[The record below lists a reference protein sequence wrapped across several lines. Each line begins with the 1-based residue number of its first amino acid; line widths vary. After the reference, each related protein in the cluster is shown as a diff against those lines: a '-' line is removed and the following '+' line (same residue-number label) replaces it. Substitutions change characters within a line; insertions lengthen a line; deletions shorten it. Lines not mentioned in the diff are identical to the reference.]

1 MGQGTHAGTRIIFE
15 KQGVTGKA
23 GFDLGGLGTYYTR
36 PMTPPWSKPLEVDR
50 LAESAEEVDFAVPL
64 QELSGLRVLRGGVGG
79 EVHGRAH
86 FRRLRGLAVAE
97 LTVQGTAL
105 LECQRCM
112 QPMQLPVDSQV
123 RVALVGSE
131 ADAARV
137 PEDLEPMLAPGG
149 RISIA
154 ELITEELSLSLPIVP
169 LHEQGSAC
177 APGMAATEEVAEVTQ
192 KPFAQ
197 LAQLLKRD

>member
-1 MGQGTHAGTRIIFE
+1 M
-15 KQGVTGKA
+15 
-23 GFDLGGLGTYYTR
+23 
-36 PMTPPWSKPLEVDR
+36 MPPWSKPLEVDR
-50 LAESAEEVDFAVPL
+50 LAEAAEEIDFAVPL
-64 QELSGLRVLRGGVGG
+64 QELPGLRSLRGVGG
-79 EVHGRAH
+79 EVNGRAH

-97 LTVQGTAL
+97 LALQGTAT

-112 QPMQLPVDSQV
+112 QPMEFPVNSRV
-123 RVALVGSE
+123 RVALIGAE

-137 PEDLEPMLAPGG
+137 PQDLEPMLAEGG

-154 ELITEELSLSLPIVP
+154 QLITEELSLSLPIVP
-169 LHEQGSAC
+169 LHQQDSTCAAGSA
-177 APGMAATEEVAEVTQ
+177 GVTGEVAEVTQ

>member
-1 MGQGTHAGTRIIFE
+1 
-15 KQGVTGKA
+15 
-23 GFDLGGLGTYYTR
+23 
-36 PMTPPWSKPLEVDR
+36 MTPPWSKPLEVDR
-50 LAESAEEVDFAVPL
+50 LAEAGEEVDFAVPL
-64 QELSGLRVLRGGVGG
+64 QELSALRSMRGGVGG
-79 EVHGRAH
+79 KVHGRAH

-97 LTVQGTAL
+97 LTVQGTAT

-112 QPMQLPVDSQV
+112 QPMAVAVDSQV
-123 RVALVGSE
+123 RVALIGSE
-131 ADAARV
+131 AEAAGV

-154 ELITEELSLSLPIVP
+154 ELITEELSLALPIVP
-169 LHEQGSAC
+169 LHAEGSGC
-177 APGMAATEEVAEVTQ
+177 ASAAPAAAEVAEVTQ

>member
-1 MGQGTHAGTRIIFE
+1 
-15 KQGVTGKA
+15 
-23 GFDLGGLGTYYTR
+23 
-36 PMTPPWSKPLEVDR
+36 MTPPWSKPLEVER
-50 LAESAEEVDFAVPL
+50 LAEAAAELDFAVPL
-64 QELSGLRVLRGGVGG
+64 QELPGLRSLRGGVGG

-97 LTVQGTAL
+97 LAVHGTMT

-112 QPMQLPVDSQV
+112 QPMQLAVDSRV
-123 RVALVGSE
+123 RVALIGTE

-154 ELITEELSLSLPIVP
+154 ELITEELSLALPIVP
-169 LHEQGSAC
+169 LHEQGTAC
-177 APGMAATEEVAEVTQ
+177 ADGAPAQADEAAEVTQ
-192 KPFAQ
+192 TPFAQ
-197 LAQLLKRD
+197 LAQLLKRE

>member
-1 MGQGTHAGTRIIFE
+1 
-15 KQGVTGKA
+15 
-23 GFDLGGLGTYYTR
+23 
-36 PMTPPWSKPLEVDR
+36 MTPPWSKPLEVER
-50 LAESAEEVDFAVPL
+50 LAEGAEEIDFAVPL
-64 QELSGLRVLRGGVGG
+64 QELPGLRSRHGGVSG

-86 FRRLRGLAVAE
+86 FTRLRGLAVAE
-97 LTVQGTAL
+97 LTVRGTAL

-112 QPMQLPVDSQV
+112 QPMQFPVDSQV
-123 RVALVGSE
+123 RVALIGTE
-131 ADAARV
+131 ADVARV

-154 ELITEELSLSLPIVP
+154 ELITEELSLALPIVP
-169 LHEQGSAC
+169 LHAPGTAC
-177 APGMAATEEVAEVTQ
+177 ASGAPAATDEATEVTQ

>member
-1 MGQGTHAGTRIIFE
+1 M
-15 KQGVTGKA
+15 
-23 GFDLGGLGTYYTR
+23 
-36 PMTPPWSKPLEVDR
+36 MPPWSKPLEVDR
-50 LAESAEEVDFAVPL
+50 LAEAAEEVDFAVPL
-64 QELSGLRVLRGGVGG
+64 QELPGLRSLRGVGG

-97 LTVQGTAL
+97 LTVQGTAT

-112 QPMQLPVDSQV
+112 QPMEFPVDSRV
-123 RVALVGSE
+123 RVALIGAE

-169 LHEQGSAC
+169 LHQQDGTC
-177 APGMAATEEVAEVTQ
+177 ASGAAGEVAEVTQ

>member
-1 MGQGTHAGTRIIFE
+1 M
-15 KQGVTGKA
+15 
-23 GFDLGGLGTYYTR
+23 
-36 PMTPPWSKPLEVDR
+36 MPPWSKPLEVDR
-50 LAESAEEVDFAVPL
+50 LADGAEEIDFAVPL
-64 QELSGLRVLRGGVGG
+64 AELSGQHSLRSGVGG

-97 LTVQGTAL
+97 LAMRGTAT
-105 LECQRCM
+105 LECQRCL
-112 QPMQLPVDSQV
+112 QPLAFAVDSQV
-123 RVALVGSE
+123 RVALVSTE
-131 ADAARV
+131 AEGAKV

-169 LHEQGSAC
+169 LHDAGTPC
-177 APGMAATEEVAEVTQ
+177 AAGAAGAADEAHEATQ

>member
-1 MGQGTHAGTRIIFE
+1 
-15 KQGVTGKA
+15 
-23 GFDLGGLGTYYTR
+23 
-36 PMTPPWSKPLEVDR
+36 MTPPWSKPLEVDR
-50 LAESAEEVDFAVPL
+50 LAEASEEIDFAVPL
-64 QELSGLRVLRGGVGG
+64 QELAGLRSLRGGVGG

-97 LTVQGTAL
+97 LRVQGTATL
-105 LECQRCM
+105 QCQRCM
-112 QPMQLPVDSQV
+112 QPMQFPVDSQV
-123 RVALVGSE
+123 RVALIGAE

-137 PEDLEPMLAPGG
+137 PEDLEPMLAPAG

-154 ELITEELSLSLPIVP
+154 DLITEELSLALPIVP
-169 LHEQGSAC
+169 LHEQGEAC
-177 APGMAATEEVAEVTQ
+177 AAGASEAGDEPAEVTQ

>member
-1 MGQGTHAGTRIIFE
+1 
-15 KQGVTGKA
+15 
-23 GFDLGGLGTYYTR
+23 
-36 PMTPPWSKPLEVDR
+36 MTPPWSQPLEVDR
-50 LAESAEEVDFAVPL
+50 LAEAAEEVDFAVPL
-64 QELSGLRVLRGGVGG
+64 QELPGLRSLRGAVGG

-97 LTVQGTAL
+97 LTVQGTAR

-112 QPMQLPVDSQV
+112 QPMEVAVDSRV
-123 RVALVGSE
+123 RVALIGSE
-131 ADAARV
+131 AEAARV

-154 ELITEELSLSLPIVP
+154 ELITEELSLALPIVP
-169 LHEQGSAC
+169 LHQQGSAC
-177 APGMAATEEVAEVTQ
+177 ASGAAAADELAEVRQT
-192 KPFAQ
+192 PFAQ

>member
-1 MGQGTHAGTRIIFE
+1 
-15 KQGVTGKA
+15 
-23 GFDLGGLGTYYTR
+23 
-36 PMTPPWSKPLEVDR
+36 MTPPWSKPLEVDR
-50 LAESAEEVDFAVPL
+50 LAEAAEEIDFAVPL
-64 QELSGLRVLRGGVGG
+64 QELAGLRSLRSGVGG

-86 FRRLRGLAVAE
+86 FMRLRGLAVAE
-97 LTVQGTAL
+97 LTVQGTAT

-112 QPMQLPVDSQV
+112 QPLQFPVDSRV
-123 RVALVGSE
+123 RVALIGAE

-154 ELITEELSLSLPIVP
+154 ELITEELSLALPIVP
-169 LHEQGSAC
+169 LHDASTAC
-177 APGMAATEEVAEVTQ
+177 APGAAAAADEVAEVTQ

-197 LAQLLKRD
+197 LAQLLKRN